1 MSVLRMV
8 HRLQEDNKV
17 SKVTPIQMDLCF
29 HFCCSRIT
37 MTQAGITEESQ
48 YDMTQRVEVITSLV
62 TNENKLYKC

>member
-1 MSVLRMV
+1 
-8 HRLQEDNKV
+8 
-17 SKVTPIQMDLCF
+17 
-29 HFCCSRIT
+29 